1 MPFYG
6 SKLSS
11 HMLCTPEGY
20 LICKD
25 VNIGRAGIL
34 KYTQDELGLGAGDRI
49 FNVVRTSE
57 ENSLPA
63 VRASFEGK
71 PITDGHPEVDVDT
84 SNYQYYAKGH
94 VQNVR
99 NNGDYLVADLFIT
112 DDILIDEI
120 MSGKKRDVS
129 CGYDTQYIQDDAG
142 KFYQTNIRGNHL
154 AVVETGRAG
163 STVRI
168 NDSIDNFLKGVNDM
182 PKNVQSILADF
193 DKKIKTV
200 KTVDEFNDLIDKTSA
215 EMEEAKQQDALSPT
229 APTPAPAGN
238 EGGDM
243 QALLQA
249 INSLSAKVDSLMTG
263 KPTSDGTPEGDI
275 DKAIAELQQQPGQP
289 NPSVEGGE
297 FGGQLGDTEDVLT
310 NDDAEAGD
318 LLPNDV
324 KSDGEVINE
333 DDEGR
338 TSAKTP
344 DNETTSTTVDGEE
357 KTPDFKIPEDNTVAK
372 DTALNILREARK
384 QIAGLKDPN
393 EKRRVTD
400 AILKGVSAVT
410 KANNNSVK
418 RVMKVNRTV
427 DGASSNKSIQNY
439 YYSQNP
445 HMKKKYGIK

>member
-243 QALLQA
+243 QAMLQA

-400 AILKGVSAVT
+400 AILKGVSAVM

>member
-6 SKLSS
+6 SKLSN
-11 HMLCTPEGY
+11 HMLRTPEGY

-243 QALLQA
+243 QAMLQA

>member
-129 CGYDTQYIQDDAG
+129 CGYDTRYIQDDAG

-229 APTPAPAGN
+229 APTPTPAGN

-243 QALLQA
+243 QAMLQA

-344 DNETTSTTVDGEE
+344 DNETTSTTVDGEG

>member
-243 QALLQA
+243 QAMLQA

-445 HMKKKYGIK
+445 HMKKKYSIK

>member
-1 MPFYG
+1 
-6 SKLSS
+6 
-11 HMLCTPEGY
+11 MLCTPEGY

-215 EMEEAKQQDALSPT
+215 EMEQPKQQDALSPT

-243 QALLQA
+243 QAMLQA

>member
-215 EMEEAKQQDALSPT
+215 EMEKTKQQDALSPT

-243 QALLQA
+243 QAMLQA

>member
-6 SKLSS
+6 SNLSS

-243 QALLQA
+243 QAMLQA

>member
-243 QALLQA
+243 QAMLQA

>member
-238 EGGDM
+238 KGGDM
-243 QALLQA
+243 QAMLQA

>member
-243 QALLQA
+243 QAMLQA

-344 DNETTSTTVDGEE
+344 DNETTSTTVDGEG

>member
-6 SKLSS
+6 SKLSN
-11 HMLCTPEGY
+11 HMLRTPEGY

-215 EMEEAKQQDALSPT
+215 EMEEAKQQDALPPT

-418 RVMKVNRTV
+418 RVMKANRTV
-427 DGASSNKSIQNY
+427 DEASSNKSIQNY

>member
-1 MPFYG
+1 
-6 SKLSS
+6 
-11 HMLCTPEGY
+11 
-20 LICKD
+20 
-25 VNIGRAGIL
+25 
-34 KYTQDELGLGAGDRI
+34 
-49 FNVVRTSE
+49 
-57 ENSLPA
+57 
-63 VRASFEGK
+63 
-71 PITDGHPEVDVDT
+71 
-84 SNYQYYAKGH
+84 
-94 VQNVR
+94 
-99 NNGDYLVADLFIT
+99 
-112 DDILIDEI
+112 
-120 MSGKKRDVS
+120 
-129 CGYDTQYIQDDAG
+129 
-142 KFYQTNIRGNHL
+142 
-154 AVVETGRAG
+154 
-163 STVRI
+163 
-168 NDSIDNFLKGVNDM
+168 M

-243 QALLQA
+243 QAMLQA

>member
-1 MPFYG
+1 
-6 SKLSS
+6 
-11 HMLCTPEGY
+11 MLCTPEGY
-20 LICKD
+20 LICND

-243 QALLQA
+243 QAMLQA

-445 HMKKKYGIK
+445 HMKKKYSIK